1 MKITVT
7 SIFVN
12 DQDKAFKFYTY
23 VLGFLPKNDV
33 PLGTYRWLTVVS
45 PDAPDGVELLLEPN
59 ANPAAL
65 TYQQA
70 LYEQGIPATA
80 FNVDDMKA
88 EYERLIALGVKF
100 KTQPDYNADVIAAA
114 FDDTCGNYIQL
125 YQMKK

>member
-12 DQDKAFKFYTY
+12 DQDKAFKFYTD

-45 PDAPDGVELLLEPN
+45 PDAPEGVELLLEPN

-88 EYERLIALGVKF
+88 EYERLTALGVQF
-100 KTQPDYNADVIAAA
+100 KTQPDHNADVIAAA

>member
-12 DQDKAFKFYTY
+12 DQDKAFKFYTD

-59 ANPAAL
+59 VNPAAL

-70 LYEQGIPATA
+70 IYEQGIPATA
-80 FNVDDMKA
+80 FNVDDMKT
-88 EYERLIALGVKF
+88 EYERLTALGVQF